1 MKLLVVD
8 TLEEARGKM
17 MKAIGDW
24 TLKSEEVKITEAL
37 GRVLS
42 ADVYSLHPVPDFRR
56 STVDGYA
63 VRAKDTEG
71 ASESLP
77 AFLEVVEEVVMGQE
91 AKAKIISGQ
100 CAYVPTGGMVP
111 EGADAMVMVEY
122 SEPFDEEHIA
132 VYDAVSPGRNVVGI
146 GEDILGDK
154 VLLSRGAVIRAQEIG
169 TLASA
174 GILNISVYM
183 EMRLTVISTGDE
195 LVEASASLS
204 KGQIHDINTY
214 ALEALAR
221 KHGFRVVRS
230 LVLKDEEKLL
240 KETVREAMKDS
251 DMVIVS
257 GGSSQGKKDVTAKVM
272 DELGN
277 PGVFTHGIALKPG
290 KPTIGGYDKET
301 KTILIGLPGHPVAAM
316 MVFELFGAWILEELM
331 GKKKQKEIIAAM
343 ETNVSSAPGRATCQL
358 IELIDSKDGYLARPI
373 FGKSGLITTLTKADG
388 YTLIAVNKEGLKPGE
403 LVKVKLF

>member
-8 TLEEARGKM
+8 TLQEARKKM
-17 MKAIGDW
+17 MNAIGDW
-24 TLKSEEVKITEAL
+24 KLKSEEVRITEAL

-63 VRAKDTEG
+63 VRAKDTQG

-122 SEPFDEEHIA
+122 SEPFDEDHIA

-146 GEDILGDK
+146 GEDILGNK
-154 VLLSRGAVIRAQEIG
+154 VLLSKGTVIRAQEIG
-169 TLASA
+169 ALSSA
-174 GILNISVYM
+174 GILEVGVYR
-183 EMRLTVISTGDE
+183 EMRLTIVSTGDE
-195 LVEASASLS
+195 LVEASANLS
-204 KGQIHDINTY
+204 MGQIRDVNTN
-214 ALEALAR
+214 ALEALAK
-221 KHGFRVVRS
+221 KHGFVVVRS
-230 LVLKDEEKLL
+230 IVLRDEEAHL
-240 KETVREAMKDS
+240 KKTVKEAMKDS

-301 KTILIGLPGHPVAAM
+301 ATILIGLPGHPVAAM
-316 MVFELFGAWILEELM
+316 MVFELFGVWILEELT
-331 GKKKQKEIIAAM
+331 GKKKRKEIIAAM
-343 ETNVSSAPGRATCQL
+343 ETNVPSAPGKATCQL
-358 IELIDSKDGYLARPI
+358 IELIESSDGYLARPI
-373 FGKSGLITTLTKADG
+373 FGKSGLITTLTRADG
-388 YTLIAVNKEGLKPGE
+388 YTMIEVNKEGLKPGE
-403 LVKVKLF
+403 LVKVHLF